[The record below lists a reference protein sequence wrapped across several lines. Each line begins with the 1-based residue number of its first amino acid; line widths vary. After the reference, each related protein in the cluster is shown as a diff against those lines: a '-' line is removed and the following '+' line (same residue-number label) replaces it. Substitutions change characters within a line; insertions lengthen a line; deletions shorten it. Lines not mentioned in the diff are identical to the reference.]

1 MNVDC
6 GESLKD
12 LRAEAERGMQTILH
26 ASSHMP
32 SGKQADFMQHIV
44 DQTKEILAGAADDN
58 DPVVPLTE
66 EACKDVASRFVA
78 EFEIPIGGKGY
89 MMDDD
94 PDMKKI
100 ADVSNTILRLT
111 QVGIAALPHLEHS
124 PLIAAMLDDEI
135 KGVVERTNRICM
147 RSSIEASSIHVGYAR
162 LTTNNLGLYT
172 EEFQ

>member
-1 MNVDC
+1 M
-6 GESLKD
+6 SLETGKAIRD
-12 LRAEAERGMQTILH
+12 LRTVGERGMQAISH

-32 SGKQADFMQHIV
+32 SGKQATFMQGFV
-44 DQTKEILAGAADDN
+44 DQTKEDLAGAHDVNGA
-58 DPVVPLTE
+58 VVPLTE

-78 EFEIPIGGKGY
+78 EFDIPTGGKGY

-94 PDMKKI
+94 PDMEKI
-100 ADVSNTILRLT
+100 ADVSNKIGHLT
-111 QVGIAALPHLEHS
+111 QVGLAALPHLEHS